1 MDYMN
6 AKEALISGDFQYGGF
21 KSSANKVELMVSSGW
36 AMFG

>member
-6 AKEALISGDFQYGGF
+6 EKKPLISGDFPCGEF